1 MNKVILVKAFF
12 LEGLEKSEDLSTQ
25 KDDPWAAN
33 PQKKESDNKS
43 AKIHVEKKINSEKL
57 ASDLELALAE
67 LYEAGFSLKEVVTV
81 TSGAYGYKYKE
92 DEITSF
98 ARPFTGTEAV
108 NGGASYGYG
117 YGYSYTDSL
126 IVIGV
131 K

>member
-12 LEGLEKSEDLSTQ
+12 LDDLETSEVISIP
-25 KDDPWAAN
+25 KGDPWGI
-33 PQKKESDNKS
+33 PSKKESENKS
-43 AKIHVEKKINSEKL
+43 AKIHVEKKINAEKL

-67 LYEAGFSLKEVVTV
+67 LYAAGFSLKEVVTV

-92 DEITSF
+92 DEVTSF